1 MANDFAKDVRERW
14 DAAERAD
21 HDNREEAVTD
31 LKFAAGEQWDERVR
45 AYREGTGD
53 GPSAGPFPLP
63 CLTINTIPQFVG
75 QIVGDRRANQTSI
88 KVLPR
93 EDGDV
98 KIADVRS
105 ELIRS
110 IELQSRA
117 DRVYANTFEAMVTC
131 GLSNFRIDLDYA
143 YDDAFERDLF
153 IRAIPNP
160 LAVQWD
166 PFAGDPTARD
176 AEWCF
181 VSDMIPKDE
190 FKRRFKDAKESSLD
204 SADMKES
211 GWINENGV
219 RVSEYWTMTEK
230 PVTIALMNDGK
241 TLDISKMK
249 EREYKGRLF
258 LDQSGNPRI
267 RETKCKYASMVLTNG
282 FEELSDPFE
291 LKLHRIPIIR
301 CSGREVWIGD
311 KRVRFGLVR
320 FARDPQQL
328 KNFWRSVVAEMLLK
342 APRANF
348 IAPAGAIAGRQ
359 SDWTDVLE
367 YNPFD
372 ASGAP
377 LPPPSAVTNS
387 NLAAYINEAQMC
399 SNDMKETT
407 GIHEAELG
415 MRSNETSG
423 VAIRQRQ
430 QQGDLAT
437 IIYHDN
443 MNAAMQ
449 EAGEVLN
456 ALIPIVYDTAR
467 TVRTVGSDDAVKLVR
482 VNDPNADEHI
492 DLSVG
497 RYDVTVSTGPTYA
510 TRRQEAGAQM
520 MELSSRA
527 PQLLEV
533 AGDLIV
539 DTLDIPNGDKIAER
553 VKRGMNPSILGDDAN
568 DNLTDEEKAQKQQ
581 AAQQAQQMQ
590 QMQAALAM
598 RAATAETEL
607 KEAQTE
613 EAKARAMLSAAQ
625 ARQAM
630 MGGDTG
636 PDPVAI
642 RKLEIDGYNAETN
655 RIKAVTAK
663 DFPLPPE
670 ATAILAPIVTQA
682 VINALSSPDVLP
694 AHVADHISKAAL
706 RDGVV
711 DRAQADANVQGAI
724 DAANQPDEPEGEI
737 AA

>member
-1 MANDFAKDVRERW
+1 M
-14 DAAERAD
+14 
-21 HDNREEAVTD
+21 
-31 LKFAAGEQWDERVR
+31 
-45 AYREGTGD
+45 
-53 GPSAGPFPLP
+53 
-63 CLTINTIPQFVG
+63 
-75 QIVGDRRANQTSI
+75 
-88 KVLPR
+88 
-93 EDGDV
+93 
-98 KIADVRS
+98 
-105 ELIRS
+105 
-110 IELQSRA
+110 
-117 DRVYANTFEAMVTC
+117 
-131 GLSNFRIDLDYA
+131 
-143 YDDAFERDLF
+143 
-153 IRAIPNP
+153 
-160 LAVQWD
+160 
-166 PFAGDPTARD
+166 
-176 AEWCF
+176 
-181 VSDMIPKDE
+181 
-190 FKRRFKDAKESSLD
+190 
-204 SADMKES
+204 
-211 GWINENGV
+211 
-219 RVSEYWTMTEK
+219 
-230 PVTIALMNDGK
+230 MNDGSV
-241 TLDISKMK
+241 LDITEMK
-249 EREYKGRLF
+249 ERDYKGRLF
-258 LDQSGNPRI
+258 LDPSGKPRI
-267 RETKCKYASMVLTNG
+267 RDTKCKYASMVLTNG
-282 FEELSDPFE
+282 QEELSDPFE
-291 LKLHRIPIIR
+291 LKLHRIPVIR
-301 CSGREVWIGD
+301 FTGREVWIGD

-320 FARDPQQL
+320 FARDPQRL
-328 KNFWRSVVAEMLLK
+328 KNYFRSVRAELLML
-342 APRANF
+342 APRHNF
-348 IAPAGAIAGRQ
+348 VAPK
-359 SDWTDVLE
+359 
-367 YNPFD
+367 
-372 ASGAP
+372 
-377 LPPPSAVTNS
+377 SAVEGREGDWRNTLVYNDAAVAPPQPATLQ
-387 NLAAYINEAQMC
+387 NLQALLAEEEMC

-467 TVRTVGSDDAVKLVR
+467 TVRTIGSDDAVKLVR

-510 TRRQEAGAQM
+510 TRRQEAGAQL

-711 DRAQADANVQGAI
+711 DRAQADASVQGAI

>member
-1 MANDFAKDVRERW
+1 VATDFAKDVRERW
-14 DAAERAD
+14 DAAEEAD
-21 HDNREEAVTD
+21 KENREEALAD
-31 LKFAAGEQWDERVR
+31 LKFAAGEQWDEQVR
-45 AYREGTGD
+45 EYRESNGD
-53 GPSAGPFPLP
+53 FPLP
-63 CLTINTIPQFVG
+63 CLTINTLPQFIG
-75 QIVGDRRANQTSI
+75 QVVGDRRANSTSI

-98 KIADVRS
+98 KIADIRS

-117 DRVYANTFEAMVTC
+117 DRVYASTFEAGTAC
-131 GLSNFRIDLDYA
+131 GQSNFRIDLDYA
-143 YDDAFERDLF
+143 YEDAFERDLF

-160 LAVQWD
+160 LAVRWD
-166 PFAGDPTARD
+166 PFSADPTARD
-176 AEWCF
+176 ASYCF
-181 VSDMIPKDE
+181 VTDNIPREE
-190 FKRRFKDAKESSLD
+190 FKKRFKDVSETSLD
-204 SADMKES
+204 SADMRES
-211 GWINENGV
+211 GWITDNSV
-219 RVSEYWTMTEK
+219 RIAEYWTITEK
-230 PVTIALMNDGK
+230 DRTIAMMNDGSV
-241 TLDISKMK
+241 LDITEMK
-249 EREYKGRLF
+249 ERDYKGRLF
-258 LDQSGNPRI
+258 LDPSGKPRI
-267 RETKCKYASMVLTNG
+267 RDTKCKYASMVLTNG
-282 FEELSDPFE
+282 QEELSDPFE
-291 LKLHRIPIIR
+291 LKLHRIPVIR
-301 CSGREVWIGD
+301 FTGREVWIGD

-320 FARDPQQL
+320 FARDPQRL
-328 KNFWRSVVAEMLLK
+328 KNYFRSVRAELLML
-342 APRANF
+342 APRHNF
-348 IAPAGAIAGRQ
+348 VAPNSAIEGREG
-359 SDWTDVLE
+359 DWRNTLV
-367 YNPFD
+367 YND
-372 ASGAP
+372 AAVAP
-377 LPPPSAVTNS
+377 PQPATLQ
-387 NLAAYINEAQMC
+387 NLQALLAEEEMC

-510 TRRQEAGAQM
+510 TRRQEAGAQL

-724 DAANQPDEPEGEI
+724 DAANQPDEPEEGE